1 MSDRHE
7 HSSDAESRALAA
19 QAEEERRAGR
29 PELAR
34 EFAEAALETE
44 APHPAAH
51 VAYVLAL
58 VDSGDL
64 VTAHRALERAYSAL
78 GGELQSAPEAPLATL
93 GEDELDS
100 AFESAE
106 AQADQ
111 MHDANDV
118 AAAALRLIEDGDPE
132 GLDLAS
138 EASPFATE
146 TVASLLET
154 QGQNARAEEVR
165 DAARRRGQFRE
176 VRMDEA
182 RRERVVATLGRW
194 LENLRRR
201 TA

>member
-7 HSSDAESRALAA
+7 HVGDAESRSLAA
-19 QAEEERRAGR
+19 QAEDERRAGR
-29 PELAR
+29 PEAAR

-58 VDSGDL
+58 IDSGDL
-64 VTAHRALERAYSAL
+64 VTAHRALERAYVAL
-78 GGELQSAPEAPLATL
+78 GGELLTPEAPLAKL
-93 GEDELDS
+93 GEDELES
-100 AFESAE
+100 AFENAE
-106 AQADQ
+106 AQADE

-118 AAAALRLIEDGDPE
+118 AAAALQLVEDGDPE
-132 GLDLAS
+132 GVDLAS

-146 TVASLLET
+146 TVASLLEN
-154 QGQNARAEEVR
+154 QGQDARAEEVR

>member
-7 HSSDAESRALAA
+7 HVGDAESRSLAA
-19 QAEEERRAGR
+19 QAEDERRAGR
-29 PELAR
+29 PEAAR

-58 VDSGDL
+58 IDSGDL
-64 VTAHRALERAYSAL
+64 VTAHRALERAYVAL
-78 GGELQSAPEAPLATL
+78 GGELLTPAAPLAKL
-93 GEDELDS
+93 GEDELES
-100 AFESAE
+100 AFENAE
-106 AQADQ
+106 AQADE

-118 AAAALRLIEDGDPE
+118 AAAALQLVEDGDPE
-132 GLDLAS
+132 GVDLAS

-146 TVASLLET
+146 TVASLLEN
-154 QGQNARAEEVR
+154 QGQDARAEEVR

>member
-1 MSDRHE
+1 MSE
-7 HSSDAESRALAA
+7 HDQAGDDESRMLAA
-19 QAEEERRAGR
+19 QSEDERRAGR
-29 PELAR
+29 PEAAR
-34 EFAEAALETE
+34 DFAEAALETE
-44 APHPAAH
+44 SPHPAAH
-51 VAYVLAL
+51 IAYVLAL
-58 VDSGDL
+58 IDSGDL
-64 VTAHRALERAYSAL
+64 VTAHRALERAYVAL
-78 GGELQSAPEAPLATL
+78 GGELLSAPDAPLAKL
-93 GEDELDS
+93 GEDELES

-106 AQADQ
+106 AQPDE

-118 AAAALRLIEDGDPE
+118 AAAALQLIEDGNPE
-132 GLDLAS
+132 GVDLSS

-165 DAARRRGQFRE
+165 DAARRRGQFRQ